1 MSLKAQIDPN
11 TVIVGDFST
20 PLSPIDRS
28 FRQKVNKET
37 LELNDTIDQLDLSDV
52 YRVFHPVRAQYTF
65 FSEAHKLS
73 YFRSQRN
80 S

>member
-37 LELNDTIDQLDLSDV
+37 LELYDLTNV
-52 YRVFHPVRAQYTF
+52 YRVFHPITTQYIF
-65 FSEAHKLS
+65 FSAAHELS
-73 YFRSQRN
+73 PK
-80 S
+80 